1 MKRTLL
7 CIAFLLLLCHLAI
20 AGTPTEA
27 LKAFQQAAED
37 QKLEDAWKHTAQFEG
52 ASEEVTQ
59 YLKSRVQRILKLSA
73 DGWGFEIIEEK
84 ISGDCAVIIT
94 NESTKAGK
102 KAFDIDPVFMIKQG
116 KEWRVMPEIT
126 QWDMT
131 RRIPADKQP
140 ASMKLDETKIAA
152 YKALEKWVDDRTE
165 ALKKERKHQPATNP
179 ADKFPAKNQPSSP
192 PPKDAPR

>member
-1 MKRTLL
+1 M
-7 CIAFLLLLCHLAI
+7 
-20 AGTPTEA
+20 AGTPTET
-27 LKAFQQAAED
+27 LKAFQQAAKN

-73 DGWGFEIIEEK
+73 DGWGFEILEEK

-116 KEWRVMPEIT
+116 DEWRVMPGVT
-126 QWDMT
+126 QWDST

-140 ASMKLDETKIAA
+140 ASMKLDERKVAA
-152 YKALEKWVDDRTE
+152 YKELEKWVDERTE
-165 ALKKERKHQPATNP
+165 ALRKERKP
-179 ADKFPAKNQPSSP
+179 
-192 PPKDAPR
+192 